1 MRKRKRSPE
10 KDQAVIKR
18 KKQPAKHLETSLKF
32 QSSRE
37 FLDFVRDIIKKSRR
51 TKRQEYLHLQ
61 SQITAA
67 AHYYLHHSKNLNISL
82 IATVHLA
89 NQLSKGS
96 SHECKTACAELI
108 SSCDINKLGCYL
120 QYLKSFALL
129 ADACR
134 KWANPDDGNCFQET
148 VKQIAR
154 YLFEHGVTGSEP
166 WHLAMLA
173 NAFSKLSDAK
183 EDPCFKNAVKI
194 IAKQLASRSDL
205 KNFTPQDLAML
216 ANAYSKWSDAKEDS
230 CFKNAVKR
238 LPNS

>member
-1 MRKRKRSPE
+1 MRKKTSPLRLRKRKRSPE

-18 KKQPAKHLETSLKF
+18 KKQPAKQLETSLKF

-37 FLDFVRDIIKKSRR
+37 FLNFVRDIIQKSHRA
-51 TKRQEYLHLQ
+51 KRQEYPHLE

-67 AHYYLHHSKNLNISL
+67 AHYYLHNSENLNISL
-82 IATVHLA
+82 IETVYLA

-108 SSCDINKLGCYL
+108 SSCDINKLVCYL

-148 VKQIAR
+148 LKRIAR
-154 YLFEHGVTGSEP
+154 YLVRTPCHRFRAT
-166 WHLAMLA
+166 
-173 NAFSKLSDAK
+173 AFGKAGQCL
-183 EDPCFKNAVKI
+183 
-194 IAKQLASRSDL
+194 Q
-205 KNFTPQDLAML
+205 
-216 ANAYSKWSDAKEDS
+216 
-230 CFKNAVKR
+230 
-238 LPNS
+238 